1 MTNGPDQKRKALGKG
16 LSALLPS
23 RPAAAPVQE
32 PPAIASAPEKPTLLP
47 VSAIRANPTQP
58 RTIFDPEKI
67 EELAQSIRANG
78 IIQPLIVRKMADHYE
93 LIAGERRLRA
103 AKQAMLEVVPVV
115 VQDLANDRILEVALI
130 ENIQREDLNAIEL
143 AVAYDRLNRELGLS
157 HEEIGRRTGKD
168 RSSIAN
174 TIRLL
179 KLPQP
184 VQQLLSENRLSMGQ
198 ARALLGLPD
207 ESSQIALAEKAVA
220 QGLSTRQ
227 VEALVRQTVEPGKPS
242 RSTGKDSG
250 QPEKQDPNI
259 RAAAEDLE
267 RVLGT
272 RVRIVEQTD
281 QRGRIEIDYYS
292 QEDLMRIFEI
302 VTGEGRDGAGGRS

>member
-23 RPAAAPVQE
+23 RPPQAAPVAE
-32 PPAIASAPEKPTLLP
+32 AAVATVPERPTTLP
-47 VSAIRANPTQP
+47 ITAIRANPTQP
-58 RTIFDPEKI
+58 RTIFAPEKI
-67 EELAQSIRANG
+67 EELAQSIRVNG
-78 IIQPLIVRKMADHYE
+78 IIQPLIVRKMGDHYE

-103 AKQAMLEVVPVV
+103 AKQAMLETVPVV

-143 AVAYDRLNRELGLS
+143 AIAYDRLNRDLGLS

-179 KLPQP
+179 KLPPP

-207 ESSQIALAEKAVA
+207 ETSQIALAEKAVA

-227 VEALVRQTVEPGKPS
+227 VEALVRQTIEPSKPA
-242 RSTGKDSG
+242 RSKDSG

-259 RAAAEDLE
+259 RAAADDLE

-281 QRGRIEIDYYS
+281 QRGRIEIEYYS
-292 QEDLMRIFEI
+292 QEDLMRIFDI
-302 VTGEGRDGAGGRS
+302 VTRDGAGGRS

>member
-1 MTNGPDQKRKALGKG
+1 MTNGPDQKRKALGRG
-16 LSALLPS
+16 LSALLPN
-23 RPAAAPVQE
+23 RPSSQSPVADSGVQAAAH
-32 PPAIASAPEKPTLLP
+32 ASADKPTTLP
-47 VSAIRANPTQP
+47 VGLIRANPTQP
-58 RTIFDPEKI
+58 RAVFDPEKI

-78 IIQPLIVRKMADHYE
+78 IIQPLIVRKKGDHYE

-103 AKQAMLEVVPVV
+103 AKQAMLDVVPVV
-115 VQDLANDRILEVALI
+115 VQDFAEERILEIALI

-143 AVAYDRLNRELGLS
+143 AVAFDRLNRELGLS

-179 KLPQP
+179 RLPQA

-207 ESSQIALAEKAVA
+207 ETAQVALAEKAVA

-227 VEALVRQTVEPGKPS
+227 VEALVRQTVDPGKPS
-242 RSTGKDSG
+242 KPGKDFA
-250 QPEKQDPNI
+250 QPVKQDPNI
-259 RAAAEDLE
+259 RAAADDLE

-281 QRGRIEIDYYS
+281 QQGRIEIQYYS

-302 VTGEGRDGAGGRS
+302 VTGQPR

>member
-16 LSALLPS
+16 LSALLPN
-23 RPAAAPVQE
+23 RPATQSNPAMDSSA
-32 PPAIASAPEKPTLLP
+32 PPARPTTLP
-47 VSAIRANPTQP
+47 IDMIQANPAQP

-78 IIQPLIVRKMADHYE
+78 IIQPLIVRKIGGDKYE

-103 AKQAMLEVVPVV
+103 ARHAMLDTVPVV
-115 VQDLANDRILEVALI
+115 VQDMAQDRILEVALI

-157 HEEIGRRTGKD
+157 HEEIGHRTGKD

-179 KLPQP
+179 KLPPP

-207 ESSQIALAEKAVA
+207 EISQIALAEKAVA
-220 QGLSTRQ
+220 QGLSARQ
-227 VEALVRQTVEPGKPS
+227 VEALVRQQVEPGKPGKP
-242 RSTGKDSG
+242 GKDSG
-250 QPEKQDPNI
+250 QPPKQDANI
-259 RAAAEDLE
+259 RAAADDLE
-267 RVLGT
+267 RILGT
-272 RVRIVEQTD
+272 RVRIIEQND
-281 QRGRIEIDYYS
+281 HRGRIEIEYYS
-292 QEDLMRIFEI
+292 QEDLMRIYEL
-302 VTGEGRDGAGGRS
+302 VAGDVGAGGRT

>member
-1 MTNGPDQKRKALGKG
+1 MTNGPEKRKALGKG

-23 RPAAAPVQE
+23 RPTSAAPTPAVAAPPPE
-32 PPAIASAPEKPTLLP
+32 PE
-47 VSAIRANPTQP
+47 NPTTLPITQIHTNPSQP
-58 RTIFDPEKI
+58 RTIFNADKI

-78 IIQPLIVRKMADHYE
+78 IIQPLIVRRMGPDKYE

-103 AKQAMLEVVPVV
+103 AKQASLETVPVV
-115 VQDLANDRILEVALI
+115 VQDLPDDRILEVALI

-143 AVAYDRLNRELGLS
+143 AIAYDRLNRELGFN

-179 KLPQP
+179 RLPQP

-198 ARALLGLPD
+198 ARAILGLPD
-207 ESSQIALAEKAVA
+207 EALQISLADLAVA
-220 QGLSTRQ
+220 QGLSARQ
-227 VEALVRQTVEPGKPS
+227 VEGLVRKTLEPEKP
-242 RSTGKDSG
+242 KKEAG
-250 QPEKQDPNI
+250 QPPKQDPNV
-259 RAAAEDLE
+259 RAAADALE

-272 RVRIVEQTD
+272 RVRIIEQTAE
-281 QRGRIEIDYYS
+281 RGKIEIEYYS
-292 QEDLMRIFEI
+292 QEDLMRIFELM
-302 VTGEGRDGAGGRS
+302 TGQPK

>member
-16 LSALLPS
+16 LAALLPNRPGGFHPS
-23 RPAAAPVQE
+23 AAPAADSPSSLPIGLIQ
-32 PPAIASAPEKPTLLP
+32 PNPA
-47 VSAIRANPTQP
+47 QP
-58 RTIFDPEKI
+58 RTIFEPDKL

-78 IIQPLIVRKMADHYE
+78 IIQPLIVRKLGDRYE
-93 LIAGERRLRA
+93 LVAGERRLRA
-103 AKQAMLEVVPVV
+103 AKLAMLEKVPVV
-115 VQDLANDRILEVALI
+115 VQDLAEDRLLEVALI

-143 AVAYDRLNRELGLS
+143 AIAFDRLNRELGLS

-198 ARALLGLPD
+198 ARAILGLAD
-207 ESSQIALAEKAVA
+207 ETSQIALAEKAVA
-220 QGLSTRQ
+220 QGLSARQ
-227 VEALVRQTVEPGKPS
+227 VEALVRQTVEPGAPGKG
-242 RSTGKDSG
+242 TGRDAG
-250 QPEKQDPNI
+250 QPAKQDPNV

-272 RVRIVEQTD
+272 RVRIVEQTG
-281 QRGRIEIDYYS
+281 QRGKIEIEYYS
-292 QEDLMRIFEI
+292 QDDLMRIFEI
-302 VTGEGRDGAGGRS
+302 ITAKPQP

>member
-16 LSALLPS
+16 ISALFPS
-23 RPAAAPVQE
+23 RPNQSSAASLPATQASPVAAE
-32 PPAIASAPEKPTLLP
+32 RPTSLP
-47 VSAIRANPTQP
+47 VDMILANPTQP
-58 RTIFDPEKI
+58 RTVFDPGKI

-78 IIQPLIVRKMADHYE
+78 IIQPLIVRKLGDKYE

-103 AKQAMLEVVPVV
+103 ARQAMLESVPVV
-115 VQDLANDRILEVALI
+115 VQDLAQDRILEVALI

-143 AVAYDRLNRELGLS
+143 AVAFDRLNRELGLT

-207 ESSQIALAEKAVA
+207 ETGQIALAEKAVA
-220 QGLSTRQ
+220 QGLSARQ
-227 VEALVRQTVEPGKPS
+227 VEALVRQHVEPGRGNK
-242 RSTGKDSG
+242 GAKDSG
-250 QPEKQDPNI
+250 QPPKQDPNI
-259 RAAAEDLE
+259 RAAADDLE
-267 RVLGT
+267 RILGT
-272 RVRIVEQTD
+272 RVRVVEQTD
-281 QRGRIEIDYYS
+281 QRGRIEIEYYS
-292 QEDLMRIFEI
+292 QEDLMRIYEI
-302 VTGEGRDGAGGRS
+302 VAGQPR